1 MCRNKKIVRVTF
13 RTGMVNALAETS
25 KCPTVTFSSPD
36 IPADILK
43 QVREDDYESL
53 KLSYGDPSWGS
64 PIQYDYMEVES
75 SARVKPL
82 EIFNRAILLLT
93 RNTEET
99 RRAHRIMYS
108 AGKHMQ
114 AVYPPQ
120 R

>member
-1 MCRNKKIVRVTF
+1 MGRNNEIVRVTF
-13 RTGMVNALAETS
+13 RTGMVGELAETS

-43 QVREDDYESL
+43 QLRGDDYESL

-75 SARVKPL
+75 SAGVKPL
-82 EIFNRAILLLT
+82 EIFNRAILLFT
-93 RNTEET
+93 KNTEET
-99 RRAHRIMYS
+99 QRAHRIMYS
-108 AGKHMQ
+108 VEKHMQ
-114 AVYPPQ
+114 SAYPPG

>member
-1 MCRNKKIVRVTF
+1 MGRDNEIVRVTF

-25 KCPTVTFSSPD
+25 KCPTLTFNSPN

-43 QVREDDYESL
+43 QLREDDYESL

-75 SARVKPL
+75 STGVKPL

-108 AGKHMQ
+108 VEKHMQ
-114 AVYPPQ
+114 SVYPPQ
-120 R
+120 